1 MTPHLRTLPAYALLT
16 ALTAAHVACASGPP
30 AAPAPEPLPRGDGPS
45 LVVLI
50 VVDQMR
56 GDYVDRFRPILRG
69 GLAWLLENGVVYTDA
84 HHEHAATATAPGHA
98 TIATGLAPA
107 SHGVIGNTWFNR
119 ETGLEEYS
127 AGISST
133 PKNLVGTALG
143 DWLKAADPRSKV
155 FAASGKDRSAVMMGG
170 RRPDAAYW
178 YGRRDGDWI
187 SSSYYTM
194 ADRPWVAAFN
204 DQDWLA
210 QFRGVPWT
218 PRLSP
223 DQAADLGVVELDTGV
238 VRWGFPHVL
247 GSYSVHRGSRFYGS
261 VYDSPFVDTYLAELG
276 KALIDNEQLGADGS
290 PDLLAL
296 SFSALDTVGHTF
308 GPDSAE
314 ALDVLVRLD
323 EALDDLI
330 RHIDQTVG
338 LDHVVF
344 ALSADHGVVTFPE
357 VRQARNQS
365 GRRIDV
371 EDILCVQQAER
382 KLRDHYGNAA
392 WLQYGLYLDHEL
404 ITERGEDREEMAAR
418 LADYLET
425 CDAVERAW
433 TEAEIAALPADAEDT
448 VARRMRANYF
458 PGRSPDVKLQLKPHY
473 LYYSDPLGTT
483 HGSPYNYDSWVPII
497 FAAPGV
503 AGAVVERPVATTDI
517 APTLAAIL
525 GIETPVGLD
534 GVDLSGDFRRRGSTA
549 R

>member
-1 MTPHLRTLPAYALLT
+1 MTPSPRKLTAYALLIG
-16 ALTAAHVACASGPP
+16 LSGVVLACASGPA
-30 AAPAPEPLPRGDGPS
+30 AAPAPEPLPRGDEPS

-56 GDYVDRFRPILRG
+56 GDYLERFRPVLRG
-69 GLAWLLENGVVYTDA
+69 GLAWLVENGVVYTDA

-107 SHGVIGNTWFNR
+107 AHGVIGNSWFNR
-119 ETGLEEYS
+119 ETGLPEYS

-133 PKNLVGTALG
+133 PENLIGTALG
-143 DWLKAADPRSKV
+143 DWLKAADPRSRV

-170 RRPDAAYW
+170 RQPDAAYW
-178 YGRRDGDWI
+178 YGRREGDWI
-187 SSSYYTM
+187 SSSYYTR
-194 ADRPWVAAFN
+194 ADRPWLAAFN
-204 DQDWLA
+204 EQDWLG

-223 DQAADLGVVELDTGV
+223 DQAVELGIVELDTGV
-238 VRWGFPHVL
+238 LRWGFPHVL
-247 GSYSVHRGSRFYGS
+247 GSYSVHRGSSYYGDI
-261 VYDSPFVDTYLAELG
+261 YGSPFVDSYLAEFG
-276 KALIDNEQLGADGS
+276 KALIDNEWLGADGS

-296 SFSALDTVGHTF
+296 SFSALDTVGHTY

-314 ALDVLVRLD
+314 ALDVVVRLD

-357 VRQARNQS
+357 VRQSRNEP
-365 GRRIDV
+365 GKRIDV
-371 EDILCVQQAER
+371 DDIVCVQQADR
-382 KLRDHYGNAA
+382 ALREHYGDAD

-404 ITERGEDREEMAAR
+404 IAERGEDRVEMAAR

-433 TEAEIAALPADAEDT
+433 TETEIAAIPPTTDDP

-458 PGRSPDVKLQLKPHY
+458 PSRGPDVELQLKPHY
-473 LYYSDPLGTT
+473 LYYNSLLGTT
-483 HGSPYNYDSWVPII
+483 HGSPYDYDSWVPII
-497 FAAPGV
+497 LAAPGMQS
-503 AGAVVERPVATTDI
+503 AVIDRRVATVDI

-534 GVDLSGDFRRRGSTA
+534 GDDLSADLQPRAVTA